1 MLWNQCTMALN
12 LSFYKTVI
20 LDKLLTLFSHLQYSF
35 VIYEMELMTIFFQK
49 NLHLIK
55 VMFSKLQCLTYT
67 MHT

>member
-67 MHT
+67 IHT

>member
-35 VIYEMELMTIFFQK
+35 LIYEMELMTIFFQK